1 MLIYK
6 IFLIYLIAGVAE
18 TNRAPFD
25 VSEGESELVAGFHVE
40 YSGMAFA
47 MFFLA
52 EYMNI
57 ILISVLVSIMFFG
70 GWLRPFPNVAA
81 LSFLDIVP
89 AWTWFIGKIFFFLY
103 LFIWIRATLPRYRYD
118 QLMSLGWKILIPI
131 AIGNLVV
138 TAEAKVVL

>member
-1 MLIYK
+1 MPLDK
-6 IFLIYLIAGVAE
+6 PEAE
-18 TNRAPFD
+18 T
-25 VSEGESELVAGFHVE
+25 ELTGGFHTE
-40 YSGMAFA
+40 YSGKRFSL
-47 MFFLA
+47 FFLA
-52 EYMNI
+52 EYANVI
-57 ILISVLVSIMFFG
+57 VISAVVVIMFFG

-103 LFIWIRATLPRYRYD
+103 IFIWIRATLPRYRYD

-138 TAEAKVVL
+138 TAVAKVVL